1 MKNVTTPLLTDS
13 RTEARPLGGGCASC
27 WAAGYCAAYAPTSL
41 LPPVACPLTLTET
54 GRRSNRNPTRD

>member
-13 RTEARPLGGGCASC
+13 RAETRPLSGGCANC
-27 WAAGYCAAYAPTSL
+27 WAAGYCAAYAPASL
-41 LPPVACPLTLTET
+41 LPPTTCPLALTKT